1 MKILSCED
9 VVPED
14 ADLEVPGVGHGAGG
28 INLADD
34 LLGFVGSEV
43 KVELGGSFSAIL
55 HVLPVVY
62 VEFSHLAVQLS

>member
-14 ADLEVPGVGHGAGG
+14 ADLEVPGVGHSAGG
-28 INLADD
+28 VDLADD
-34 LLGFVGSEV
+34 LLGFIRGEV
-43 KVELGGSFSAIL
+43 KIKLGGSLSAVL

-62 VEFSHLAVQLS
+62 VKFSKLTVQLT